1 MPFDSDYS
9 KSKDVWRIFRI
20 IGEFVDGFDVL
31 SDINPGVSVFGSAR
45 TPREDPYYKLAEQ
58 TGAALTKEG
67 FATITGGGPGIMEAA
82 NKGAYDAKGVSVG
95 LNITLPMEQ
104 DPNPYQ
110 THELMFRYFFVR
122 KVMFVKYAKA
132 FIIFPGGFGTMDEFF
147 ESMTLIQTLKIK
159 PFPVVL
165 IGTDF
170 WGGLLD
176 WMRQSM
182 DEKYKTIDSVDMDRF
197 KLTDDVDEAVA
208 MIKNCYDNKCWFGPQ
223 PEPGHLPDEITEP
236 TGEGTITGLS
246 PSGGK
251 RLTEEQRKKLKRYPS
266 S

>member
-1 MPFDSDYS
+1 MPFDSDYT

-31 SDINPGVSVFGSAR
+31 NEISPAVSVFGSAR
-45 TPREDPYYKLAEQ
+45 TDLSDPYYKMAEQ
-58 TGAALTKEG
+58 TGAALTGSG

-82 NKGAYDAKGVSVG
+82 NKGAYEANGVSIG

-165 IGTDF
+165 MGTEF
-170 WGGLLD
+170 WSGLLE
-176 WMRQSM
+176 WMRVAM

-208 MIKNCYDNKCWFGPQ
+208 MVKHCYDNKCWFGP
-223 PEPGHLPDEITEP
+223 EPDQLPAELTEP
-236 TGEGTITGLS
+236 TGEGTITGFA

-251 RLTEEQRKKLKRYPS
+251 RLTKEQRKKLKRYPKGG
-266 S
+266 